1 MSCKTKSRNA
11 TNGRYWTLRRTA
23 FVTLGVRA
31 SGLLAAVVVVGVP
44 GASAAAAD
52 SSGWTVYHRDVAG
65 SGVASSVSRVDTSVR
80 AWSSPRLDGEIFGEP
95 LGAAGKVYVATE
107 NDTVYALSAATG
119 KTVWSRHVGAPVPSQ
134 SLPCGNISPAVGIT
148 GTPVIDL
155 ARSEIF
161 VVADELVN
169 GSPAHIL
176 VGLNTAS
183 GRIEMTRPVDPAEAD
198 RAALLQRTGLTL
210 DAGRVVFGFGGNYG
224 DCSTYRGSLVAVN
237 EAGGDPIRF
246 TVDAATGQ
254 SQGAIWMG
262 GAAPSVDSA
271 GHIWAGVGNGSV
283 TSSADAYDYSDSVLE
298 LSSSLRL
305 LQYFAPSAW
314 ASNNAND
321 LDLSTEPAFLP
332 DGYVLA
338 AGKSHTAYLL
348 KSSHLGGIGGQAA
361 LLASVCSGDVAGGSA
376 VLGTTIYLP
385 CLTGIV
391 ALNVGISQASLHVL
405 WSSHVG
411 GGPPIVA
418 GTRVWTIGQNGTLYG
433 LSPAT
438 GAVQQEIS
446 IGVPANHFPTPSV
459 ADGLLLAASA
469 DQVVAFKAS
478 AAQSAP
484 STPTTVRNSATTS
497 AVTSTSA
504 GTPGA
509 GKRSGGV
516 AAAPLVALVV
526 GAAAAI
532 GVALWLLRRRNAS

>member
-1 MSCKTKSRNA
+1 MQPPRV
-11 TNGRYWTLRRTA
+11 R
-23 FVTLGVRA
+23 VRA
-31 SGLLAAVVVVGVP
+31 CSLLAGLVVVGIP
-44 GASAAAAD
+44 GASALAAD
-52 SSGWTVYHRDVAG
+52 SSGWTVYHHDGAG
-65 SGVASSVSRVDTSVR
+65 SGVASSVSRVDTSVQ

-119 KTVWSRHVGAPVPSQ
+119 KMVWSRHVGASVRSQ
-134 SLPCGNISPAVGIT
+134 SLPCGNISPTVGIT
-148 GTPVIDL
+148 GTPVIDQ

-176 VGLNTAS
+176 VGLNTGS
-183 GRIEMTRPVDPAEAD
+183 GRIEMTRAVDPAGAD

-224 DCSTYRGSLVAVN
+224 DCSTYRGSLVAVT
-237 EAGGDPIRF
+237 EAGGDLTRF
-246 TVDAATGQ
+246 TVDAARGQ

-283 TSSADAYDYSDSVLE
+283 MSSAAAYDYSDSVLE

-332 DGYVLA
+332 GGYVLA

-348 KSSHLGGIGGQAA
+348 RSSHLGGIGGQAA
-361 LLASVCSGDVAGGSA
+361 RQASACSGDVAGGTA
-376 VLGTTIYLP
+376 VVGTTIYLP
-385 CLTGIV
+385 CLSGIV
-391 ALNVGISQASLHVL
+391 GLNVGISRASLHVL
-405 WSSHVG
+405 WRSHVG

-418 GTRVWTIGQNGTLYG
+418 AARVWTIGQNGTLYG

-438 GAVQQEIS
+438 GAIQQETS

-469 DQVVAFKAS
+469 DHIVAFKAS
-478 AAQSAP
+478 AAQNAP
-484 STPTTVRNSATTS
+484 STTTTVKNPATTS
-497 AVTSTSA
+497 AVTSISTAPPVA
-504 GTPGA
+504 GR
-509 GKRSGGV
+509 RSGGV
-516 AAAPLVALVV
+516 AAAPIVALVV
-526 GAAAAI
+526 GGVVAT
-532 GVALWLLRRRNAS
+532 GVAVWLVRRRKTT

>member
-1 MSCKTKSRNA
+1 MWCKTKSRDA
-11 TNGRYWTLRRTA
+11 TNGRYRTLRRTA
-23 FVTLGVRA
+23 CVTLGVRA
-31 SGLLAAVVVVGVP
+31 CGLLAGLVVVGIP

-52 SSGWTVYHRDVAG
+52 SSGWTVYHHDVAG
-65 SGVASSVSRVDTSVR
+65 SGVASSVSRVDTSVP

-95 LGAAGKVYVATE
+95 LGVAGKVYVATE

-134 SLPCGNISPAVGIT
+134 SLPCGNISPTVGIT
-148 GTPVIDL
+148 GTPVIDQ

-183 GRIEMTRPVDPAEAD
+183 GRIEMTRAVDPAGAD

-237 EAGGDPIRF
+237 EAGGAPIRF

-332 DGYVLA
+332 NGYVLA

-348 KSSHLGGIGGQAA
+348 KSSHLGGIGKQAA
-361 LLASVCSGDVAGGSA
+361 LLASVCSGDVAGGTA
-376 VLGTTIYLP
+376 VVGTTIYLP
-385 CLTGIV
+385 CLTGVV

-418 GTRVWTIGQNGTLYG
+418 ASRVWTIGQNGLLYG

-459 ADGLLLAASA
+459 ADELLLAASA

-478 AAQSAP
+478 ATQSAP
-484 STPTTVRNSATTS
+484 STLTTPKNSATTS
-497 AVTSTSA
+497 AVTSSA
-504 GTPGA
+504 GSPAA
-509 GKRSGGV
+509 GRRSGGV
-516 AAAPLVALVV
+516 AAAPIVALVV

-532 GVALWLLRRRNAS
+532 AVALWLLRRRKTS